1 MIEKRINDNNS
12 KESHLDKVQGILLE
26 SNSFIEF
33 RILVKMLIKRV
44 GVKDEHNIL
53 SKV

>member
-33 RILVKMLIKRV
+33 RILVKIKRV